1 MLPPVA
7 FPPPLIFWATA
18 GVAIVTGLTV
28 AAATI
33 PKAATTAT
41 AIKRSFEFIGLM
53 KYNILHITLSKKT
66 REQAKVIEES
76 MWGKSVKAFKTPG
89 MP

>member
-1 MLPPVA
+1 
-7 FPPPLIFWATA
+7 
-18 GVAIVTGLTV
+18 VAIVTGLTV

-41 AIKRSFEFIGLM
+41 AIKRSFEFIGLMM